1 MKAVTNH
8 FFIWPICCI
17 FALATTACDDGRIG
31 EADVETYEEGYS
43 VRLVGTFSGTDRWT
57 DGYSVVLAGFRDG
70 SEYAVISKA
79 LPLYE
84 AEVEMDLNGIGDEV
98 DELKLCAVNR
108 LRESVYDF
116 CTWRTEGLD
125 LQADT
130 VRLLVDAPLDLGMYA
145 CLQQGVFDRTCVAC
159 HGAGERPAAGLSLL
173 EGVSR
178 RQLLEQPSTVVPG
191 GIRVVPGDADG
202 SVLYQMV
209 ATELSR
215 GMGIDHSDMLA
226 ADGTELKLL
235 KDWMDHGTDKE

>member
-108 LRESVYDF
+108 
-116 CTWRTEGLD
+116 
-125 LQADT
+125 
-130 VRLLVDAPLDLGMYA
+130 
-145 CLQQGVFDRTCVAC
+145 
-159 HGAGERPAAGLSLL
+159 
-173 EGVSR
+173 R
-178 RQLLEQPSTVVPG
+178 R
-191 GIRVVPGDADG
+191 D
-202 SVLYQMV
+202 
-209 ATELSR
+209 
-215 GMGIDHSDMLA
+215 
-226 ADGTELKLL
+226 
-235 KDWMDHGTDKE
+235 

>member
-178 RQLLEQPSTVVPG
+178 
-191 GIRVVPGDADG
+191 
-202 SVLYQMV
+202 
-209 ATELSR
+209 
-215 GMGIDHSDMLA
+215 
-226 ADGTELKLL
+226 
-235 KDWMDHGTDKE
+235 